1 VTDDPSANPP
11 DAPEPASDALQMAGR
26 LLDHRYHI
34 LEKIGEGGMSAV
46 YLADDVE
53 TGEQVAVK
61 VLVPE
66 LSADPVAMARLR
78 REAEFG
84 AKLEHPNICHIIRLG
99 ESSTGIVYV
108 VMPLV
113 RGDALRDRAL
123 QLGQLPLDITARFV
137 RDIAAGLHLAHE
149 SGIVHRDLKAE
160 NIMIVADAEGSER
173 AVVLDFGLAIARH
186 LGPGSPKLTRTGMVV
201 GTPDFMSPEQIRGK
215 PVDRRSDIY
224 SLAFMVYELLTGQ
237 LPVDGT
243 TLREVAVARLK
254 GELIPISTR
263 RPDLNIPA
271 AVDKVLSRA
280 LAVDPGERYATAME
294 FAEAFERAA
303 GEPGPQ
309 RPRWWNRRR

>member
-1 VTDDPSANPP
+1 MTDD
-11 DAPEPASDALQMAGR
+11 Q
-26 LLDHRYHI
+26 LLDHRYQM
-34 LEKIGEGGMSAV
+34 LEKIGEGGMSSV
-46 YLADDVE
+46 YLAHDAE

-61 VLVPE
+61 ILVPE

-113 RGDALRDRAL
+113 RGEALRDRAL

-137 RDIAAGLHLAHE
+137 RDISAGLHLAHE

-160 NIMIVADAEGSER
+160 NVMVVTDASGSER

-186 LGPGSPKLTRTGMVV
+186 LGPGSAKLTRTGMVV

-243 TLREVAVARLK
+243 TLREIAVARLK
-254 GELIPISTR
+254 GELIPIRTR
-263 RPDLNIPA
+263 RPDLNMPA
-271 AVDKVLSRA
+271 AVDKVLLRA
-280 LAVDPGERYATAME
+280 LAVDPDERYATAME

-303 GEPGPQ
+303 GQPDT
-309 RPRWWNRRR
+309 RLHWWNRRR